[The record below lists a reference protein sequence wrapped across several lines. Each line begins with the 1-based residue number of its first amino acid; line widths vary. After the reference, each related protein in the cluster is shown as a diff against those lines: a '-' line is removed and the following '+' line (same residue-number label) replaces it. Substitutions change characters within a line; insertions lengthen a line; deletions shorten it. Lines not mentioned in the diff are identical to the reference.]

1 MNEILN
7 ERPIEVI
14 TEEINFYKQTAGA
27 AIIEIGKRLNEAK
40 ALLPHGEWGDWLS
53 EKVDF
58 SEATAQRFMRLANE
72 YSNPSP
78 VTDLGAS
85 KALIL
90 LALPPVER
98 EEFIAE
104 KHTVNGEKK
113 TVGEMSKREL
123 EKAVQEKKEADKIIA
138 ELKEEL
144 EAAKE
149 AEADADARLED
160 AKKEI
165 EQLKEAPQPEAKPSK
180 EQLDKIKAEAKEN
193 AEKSLSELNQ
203 KVAELEEQKKKAE
216 EAKTELEEKI
226 KSIGKENGKQTESLK
241 SEVAELRAKLKMSSS
256 SEITEFKLYFE
267 AVQTN
272 INKMAEII
280 NGIEDGGTADKLR
293 AAISQ
298 LADKIK
304 DII

>member
-14 TEEINFYKQTAGA
+14 TEEINFCKQTAGA

-104 KHTVNGEKK
+104 KHTVNGEEK
-113 TVGEMSKREL
+113 TVAEMSKREL

-180 EQLDKIKAEAKEN
+180 EQIDKIKAEAKEN
-193 AEKSLSELNQ
+193 AEKSLSKLNQ

-216 EAKTELEEKI
+216 EAKTELEQKI

-272 INKMAEII
+272 INKMADII
-280 NGIEDGGTADKLR
+280 NGIEDSGTADKLR

>member
-1 MNEILN
+1 MEEMIK

-14 TEEINFYKQTAGA
+14 TEEINFYKQTAGM

-104 KHTVNGEKK
+104 KHTVNGEEK
-113 TVGEMSKREL
+113 TVAEMSKREL

-272 INKMAEII
+272 INKMADII
-280 NGIEDGGTADKLR
+280 NGIEDSGTADKLR

-304 DII
+304 EIV